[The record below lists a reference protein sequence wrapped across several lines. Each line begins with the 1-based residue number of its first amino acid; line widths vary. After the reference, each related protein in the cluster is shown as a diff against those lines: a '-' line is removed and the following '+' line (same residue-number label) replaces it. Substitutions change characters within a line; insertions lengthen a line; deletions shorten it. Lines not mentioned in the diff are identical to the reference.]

1 MSGTTAH
8 ALALAR
14 RGYGVVPLHW
24 PIARNGRLACSC
36 GKSECPAPAKHP
48 YGRCAARGLLDASTD
63 TDIIKGWFGCQ
74 ALDANLGVVTDKLI
88 ALDVDPR
95 HDGDASLR
103 ELEQAHGELPKTW
116 RAITGGGGEHV
127 IFTCPEGCSVAS
139 TQARDNP
146 LLGPG
151 IDVRARSG
159 YLVAPPSRHISG
171 RAYAWSVDH
180 HPRDVALAEPPGWLV
195 ARLARRPVLTR
206 APVPR
211 EQWMA
216 IASGPVTEYA
226 DAAAARLAGHLFR
239 HGIDAAVVIG
249 LLQTWNAVRCQPP
262 LPADELYRIINRIAG
277 AEARR
282 LEHADG

>member
-1 MSGTTAH
+1 M
-8 ALALAR
+8 
-14 RGYGVVPLHW
+14 
-24 PIARNGRLACSC
+24 
-36 GKSECPAPAKHP
+36 
-48 YGRCAARGLLDASTD
+48 
-63 TDIIKGWFGCQ
+63 
-74 ALDANLGVVTDKLI
+74 
-88 ALDVDPR
+88 
-95 HDGDASLR
+95 
-103 ELEQAHGELPKTW
+103 
-116 RAITGGGGEHV
+116 
-127 IFTCPEGCSVAS
+127 
-139 TQARDNP
+139 
-146 LLGPG
+146 
-151 IDVRARSG
+151 
-159 YLVAPPSRHISG
+159 
-171 RAYAWSVDH
+171 
-180 HPRDVALAEPPGWLV
+180 ALAEPPGWLV

>member
-127 IFTCPEGCSVAS
+127 IFACPEGCSVAS

-180 HPRDVALAEPPGWLV
+180 HPATWRSPSRRVGWWRGWRGV
-195 ARLARRPVLTR
+195 PCSPARRCR
-206 APVPR
+206 ASSGWRSPR
-211 EQWMA
+211 
-216 IASGPVTEYA
+216 
-226 DAAAARLAGHLFR
+226 AR
-239 HGIDAAVVIG
+239 
-249 LLQTWNAVRCQPP
+249 
-262 LPADELYRIINRIAG
+262 
-277 AEARR
+277 
-282 LEHADG
+282 

>member
-1 MSGTTAH
+1 MLSATTET
-8 ALALAR
+8 
-14 RGYGVVPLHW
+14 G
-24 PIARNGRLACSC
+24 
-36 GKSECPAPAKHP
+36 
-48 YGRCAARGLLDASTD
+48 
-63 TDIIKGWFGCQ
+63 IIKAWFGHQ
-74 ALDANLGVVTDKLI
+74 APDANLGLCTDGLI
-88 ALDVDPR
+88 ALDIDPR
-95 HDGDASLR
+95 HGGDESLR
-103 ELEQAHGELPKTW
+103 ELEQAHGALPPTW
-116 RAITGGGGEHV
+116 RVLTGGGGEHV
-127 IFTCPEGCSVAS
+127 IFACPASCSVAS
-139 TQARDNP
+139 SQARDNP

-151 IDVRARSG
+151 IDIRARSG

-216 IASGPVTEYA
+216 IASQPVTEYA